1 MSLGKK
7 SSYLRT
13 QITRTTAAL
22 ESDDA
27 PAALTPLAFKNSR
40 TMSAGTSVAFG
51 AGVEFGGPVT
61 TTGFNSAM
69 PANFPSLSSAAA
81 PEKPMAGAGDS
92 ARSLP
97 LPTWVTDALTLLA
110 ATPP

>member
-1 MSLGKK
+1 MSLGQK
-7 SSYLRT
+7 SPYLRT

-40 TMSAGTSVAFG
+40 TMSAGTSVACA

-97 LPTWVTDALTLLA
+97 TDALTLLA
-110 ATPP
+110 ATPPP